1 MTMPNK
7 TIYVADADLSVFD
20 RAQELAGEN
29 LSATIA
35 QALRR
40 FIETE
45 EARTQ
50 GFGEITLKVGRQMTY
65 TRKQFLGREV
75 ARHRSRDEESS
86 RLITQTVFQTA
97 KGRLVLYTRATPDWN
112 AWTSYWSDWGRD
124 FAGDWSEWG
133 RDFAKGWDQSWS
145 VDVDVDVDPHRA
157 HGQESR
163 EEREARARARAEA
176 KAQAK
181 AEARAR
187 REEWR
192 ERMREAR
199 QSGKPGRAD
208 MPRFDWS
215 TWTEGGEYD
224 MEVYD
229 TLDDL
234 KPHIS
239 EEFYAA
245 VAQRLRG
252 DDVEFLDI

>member
-7 TIYVADADLSVFD
+7 TIYVADIDLPVFD

-29 LSATIA
+29 LSATIT

-75 ARHRSRDEESS
+75 ARHRSLDEESS
-86 RLITQTVFQTA
+86 RMIIQTVFQTA

-112 AWTSYWSDWGRD
+112 AWASQWSDWGRD
-124 FAGDWSEWG
+124 FAGSWSDWG
-133 RDFAKGWDQSWS
+133 RDLARGWDEGWN
-145 VDVDVDVDPHRA
+145 VDVDVDFGSHS
-157 HGQESR
+157 GESR
-163 EEREARARARAEA
+163 EAREARARAKAEA
-176 KAQAK
+176 KAQAKAEK

-192 ERMREAR
+192 ERMRQER
-199 QSGKPGRAD
+199 QAGRPGRPD

-215 TWTEGGEYD
+215 TLTEGGEYD

-229 TLDDL
+229 TLEDL
-234 KPHIS
+234 KSHIS

>member
-1 MTMPNK
+1 MMPNK
-7 TIYVADADLSVFD
+7 TIYVADADLPVFD

-40 FIETE
+40 YIETE

-65 TRKQFLGREV
+65 TRKQFLGREL
-75 ARHRSRDEESS
+75 ARHRNRDAETG
-86 RLITQTVFQTA
+86 RLIVQTVFQTA
-97 KGRLVLYTRATPDWN
+97 KGRLVLYTRAQPDWN
-112 AWTSYWSDWGRD
+112 AWTDFLADWSKDFASGWSDWGRD
-124 FAGDWSEWG
+124 HA
-133 RDFAKGWDQSWS
+133 RGWEEGWN
-145 VDVDVDVDPHRA
+145 VDVDVDVDPHFGA
-157 HGQESR
+157 SL
-163 EEREARARARAEA
+163 EERAARARAKAERAEA
-176 KAQAK
+176 KARAK
-181 AEARAR
+181 AEAKAERAR

-192 ERMREAR
+192 EHMREAR
-199 QSGKPGRAD
+199 HAGRDD
-208 MPRFDWS
+208 MPRSDWS

-229 TLDDL
+229 TLEDL

>member
-7 TIYVADADLSVFD
+7 TIYVADADLPVFD

-29 LSATIA
+29 LSATIT

-40 FIETE
+40 YIETE

-65 TRKQFLGREV
+65 TRKQFLGREL
-75 ARHRSRDEESS
+75 ARHRSRDAESS
-86 RLITQTVFQTA
+86 RLVTQTVFQTA
-97 KGRLVLYTRATPDWN
+97 KGRLVLYTRSTPDWN
-112 AWTSYWSDWGRD
+112 AWTSYWSDWGKD
-124 FAGDWSEWG
+124 FANDWSDWG
-133 RDFAKGWDQSWS
+133 RDFAKGWDEGWN
-145 VDVDVDVDPHRA
+145 VDVEVDVDPPP
-157 HGQESR
+157 GESR
-163 EEREARARARAEA
+163 EAREERARARAERA
-176 KAQAK
+176 EAQARAR

-192 ERMREAR
+192 EQMREAR
-199 QSGKPGRAD
+199 RAGKSGRPD
-208 MPRFDWS
+208 MPRSDWS

-229 TLDDL
+229 TLEDL

>member
-1 MTMPNK
+1 MPNK
-7 TIYVADADLSVFD
+7 TIYVADIDLPVFD

-29 LSATIA
+29 LSATIT

-65 TRKQFLGREV
+65 TRKQFLGREL
-75 ARHRSRDEESS
+75 ARHRSLDEQSS
-86 RLITQTVFQTA
+86 RMIIQTVFQTA
-97 KGRLVLYTRATPDWN
+97 KGRLVLYTRAMPDWN
-112 AWTSYWSDWGRD
+112 AWASHWSDWGRD
-124 FAGDWSEWG
+124 FATNWSDWG
-133 RDFAKGWDQSWS
+133 RDLARGWDEGWS
-145 VDVDVDVDPHRA
+145 VDVDVDVDPHV
-157 HGQESR
+157 GESR
-163 EEREARARARAEA
+163 EAREARARAKAAA

-192 ERMREAR
+192 ERMRQER
-199 QSGKPGRAD
+199 QTRHEGKPGWPD
-208 MPRFDWS
+208 MPRSDWS

-224 MEVYD
+224 MEVYE
-229 TLDDL
+229 TLEDL